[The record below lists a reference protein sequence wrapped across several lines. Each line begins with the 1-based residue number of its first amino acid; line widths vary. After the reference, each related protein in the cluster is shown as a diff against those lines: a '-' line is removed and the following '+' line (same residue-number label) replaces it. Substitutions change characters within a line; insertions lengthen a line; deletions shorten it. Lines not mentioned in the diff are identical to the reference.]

1 MEAQFSPAQQRA
13 YQTVLR
19 SLSVG
24 NIVHLWGGDG
34 LGKTTLLR
42 ELHRQQGGTFLNMR
56 DFIDRLQ
63 SRHPLA
69 IEETFERMVM
79 DALREHDTVILDD
92 LHLIIRVVSGCSG
105 GYPRSGLLEAP
116 AMTIAAYVVETGKRL
131 VVGADYGL
139 PDAFQQRG
147 YGACI
152 DDFEAEDYDF
162 LCHRMLDA
170 EVADR
175 LEYPRIFRFASHL
188 DGHQLAGACRW
199 LRQEPELDTER
210 FIEYLRSQ
218 GLNSNVDLEEVQQV
232 ALQDLKG
239 CEEVIRSLE
248 ANIVVPL
255 EQDELAMQLGLKA
268 KRGVLLA
275 GPPGTGK
282 TTVGRAL
289 AHRLRGKFF
298 LVDGTVISGTQS
310 FYGRVHQIFQAAKEN
325 APSVIFIDDSDVIF
339 ESGEELGLYR
349 YLLTML
355 DGLESESNQRVC
367 VMLTAMDVANIP
379 PALLRSGRIEL
390 WLEMR
395 LPDEAAREEILRQH
409 LAGLP
414 AELDQPDLQPLVA
427 ATNGFTGADLK
438 RLVED
443 GKNLYAYDRVQKQ
456 PLRSLTDYF
465 LQAVE
470 GVTANRRK
478 YAEAEAHARAQ
489 RAQQRPGFGIRA
501 GYGASEPD

>member
-1 MEAQFSPAQQRA
+1 M
-13 YQTVLR
+13 
-19 SLSVG
+19 
-24 NIVHLWGGDG
+24 
-34 LGKTTLLR
+34 GKTTLLQ
-42 ELHRQQGGTFLNMR
+42 ELHRQQGGAFLNMR
-56 DFIDRLQ
+56 DFVDRLQ

-69 IEETFERMVM
+69 LEETFERMVM
-79 DALREHDTVILDD
+79 EALREHDTVILDD
-92 LHLIIRVVSGCSG
+92 LHLITAVGSGCYG
-105 GYPRSGLLEAP
+105 NAYPRPQFLNAP
-116 AMTIAAYVVETGKRL
+116 AATIAAYATEAGKRL
-131 VVGADYGL
+131 IVGSDDGV
-139 PDAFQQRG
+139 PGPISRRAFGVGIRE
-147 YGACI
+147 
-152 DDFEAEDYDF
+152 FEVEDYEF
-162 LCHRMLDA
+162 LCHRLLDT
-170 EVADR
+170 EVANR
-175 LEYPRIFRFASHL
+175 LDYAKIFRFASHL
-188 DGHQLAGACRW
+188 DGHQLTSVCHW
-199 LRQEPELDTER
+199 LRQDSELDTER

-218 GLNSNVDLEEVQQV
+218 RLNSNVDLEEVQQV
-232 ALQDLKG
+232 DLRDLRG
-239 CEEVIRSLE
+239 CEDVIRSLE
-248 ANIVVPL
+248 ANVVIPL
-255 EQDELAMQLGLKA
+255 EQDELATRLGLKA

-298 LVDGTVISGTQS
+298 LVDGTVISGTHS
-310 FYGRVHQIFQAAKEN
+310 FYGEIHQIFEAAKEN

-395 LPDEAAREEILRQH
+395 LPDEGAREEILRQH
-409 LAGLP
+409 LADLP
-414 AELDQPDLQPLVA
+414 AELGQPDLQPLVA

-438 RLVED
+438 RLGED
-443 GKNLYAYDRVQKQ
+443 GKNLYAYDLVQEM
-456 PLRSLTDYF
+456 PLRPLTEYF

-501 GYGASEPD
+501 GFISAEPD